1 MTKGRTLLCFAGVA
15 KMCPKEDALRV
26 CPDLVLVNGEDL
38 TPYRAVSK
46 RILEVM
52 RRFGTV
58 ERRGMDEAYLDI
70 TGGTLHTF

>member
-1 MTKGRTLLCFAGVA
+1 
-15 KMCPKEDALRV
+15 MCPKEDALRV

>member
-1 MTKGRTLLCFAGVA
+1 
-15 KMCPKEDALRV
+15 MCPKEDALRV

-52 RRFGTV
+52 RRFGVV
-58 ERRGMDEAYLDI
+58 ERRGIDEAYLDVTEGVPFLFLDRI
-70 TGGTLHTF
+70 PMATCWAVE